1 MRNNVDFL
9 LKIYFPSSIN
19 LTKSA
24 NIAHFLKLDESRAPT
39 HFEHQKL
46 ITLDD
51 CLGVYNFSCHKN
63 QSFDFSY
70 YSPIPFTIKSMIFK
84 TPGERTTMFTSL
96 LLSAKMQQALHC
108 HSLERGCTFVPL
120 PESLN
125 SLGDL
130 IGVIW
135 PVANTPEGVIFL
147 SPHSSL
153 GASHERLQ
161 TLSTIGC
168 MLHAEQVK
176 IISNKECSQIKTDT
190 FVLTSKVILHI
201 STYLQQK

>member
-1 MRNNVDFL
+1 MKMSKNVDFL
-9 LKIYFPSSIN
+9 IKIYPPSSIN
-19 LTKSA
+19 LTISA
-24 NIAHFLKLDESRAPT
+24 NIAHFLKLDERRA
-39 HFEHQKL
+39 HFEHEKL

-51 CLGVYNFSCHKN
+51 FLGVYNCSCHKN
-63 QSFDFSY
+63 QSFNF
-70 YSPIPFTIKSMIFK
+70 
-84 TPGERTTMFTSL
+84 GERTTLFTSL
-96 LLSAKMQQALHC
+96 LLSAKIQQALHC
-108 HSLERGCTFVPL
+108 HSRKRGCTFVPL

-125 SLGDL
+125 SLGEL

-161 TLSTIGC
+161 TLSTIDC

-176 IISNKECSQIKTDT
+176 IISNKDN
-190 FVLTSKVILHI
+190 LL
-201 STYLQQK
+201 